1 MSVRRL
7 WRVIELDL
15 RHNARR
21 PLFWIWALVIALVAW
36 GTLEGAIQIESGDSG
51 VGGAKAHQ
59 SSEFGV
65 AFLLS
70 IMVMVE
76 FFFFVAVAAG
86 TTLIR
91 DGELKVGELL
101 HSTPLKPWEYV
112 WGKFLA
118 ALLSFGC
125 LLAFFIAVTMF
136 SHYVLSG
143 AEQAETIG
151 PFALSNYLRPAL
163 LFGIP
168 PIVFV
173 AGLTFY
179 LGERTR
185 RPILVFFLPVALFL
199 LCDFLLWDYSPA
211 DLAPW
216 KNQVLMFLDP
226 VGFRWLNETWLQ
238 VDRGAEFYNTQ
249 PVALDGLFVANRVL
263 LVLLGVLAVHL
274 SSRHF
279 ARTLRGSPLPT
290 KKRWFRRKN
299 AQLEPV
305 EPDPVQAPVTPRVL
319 EPLASLGMRSKPPG
333 FLRGAS
339 AVAGAELRE
348 LKSQPGLYLF
358 VPLIVV
364 MAVALKVTF
373 RGAFDTPV
381 LATPGLYTLRM
392 TGVLTTLISLLLM
405 FYMVESLRR
414 EAGTGLGAI
423 YYATPTRTAAMLF
436 GKALAN
442 SLVGVAILLI
452 TFVTAF
458 IVLLFE
464 PVAFDATPFL
474 IVWGLL
480 LPPTFLVWCSFLSAT
495 YSLVRNRYTTY
506 AIGLGVLVYTGF
518 KLVEGE
524 VSWVT
529 NWPMWSMLQW
539 TDMGLFELVRRELVL
554 NRLLCLAL
562 TVFFIALTVRWF
574 PRRRFDG
581 VRTLMRL
588 QPRALLRTSLVLSPL
603 ALPAVL
609 LAIVLDRSV
618 QQGHQGDAAEK
629 VAKDYWRKH
638 LNTWK
643 GAPQP
648 SLEAVDIA
656 LDLEPAEGSFEV
668 QGSYRLVN
676 RQEAALTRF
685 ALTTGPSWQERSWTL
700 NGEAFEPEGDF
711 LSVFE
716 LAEPLAAGEQL
727 ELGFR
732 YQGQVP
738 SGATKNGGGAPEFI
752 LASGVVLTSF
762 RPTFAPVVGYLEEIG
777 IDEDN
782 RTDSK
787 IFPPDFYE
795 GQTEPLFGSGGRCS
809 VRTRITGPEEYRF
822 NGVGSLVEEEVTD
835 GRRSVV
841 WQTEHPVSF
850 FNVVGGRWEVREGE
864 GTAIYYHP
872 EHTANLDEMIEAL
885 DGARRHYSEWFH
897 PFPWE
902 TLKLSEFPALASYAQ
917 GFPTNITFSESIG
930 FLTKSTPE
938 TSAAFLVTAH
948 EAAHQWWGNLLMPG
962 QGPGGNILSEG
973 MSHFSTLLLQEQL
986 RGLRGRIGFCTE
998 IEDRYGENR
1007 QVDSERP
1014 LTEVDGS
1021 RAGDQTVIY
1030 DKGGWVPWMLLQL
1043 MGREA
1048 CLEGTRSFIGHY
1060 ASDPDHPVLQDFV
1073 AHLEPF
1079 APDPVAYRAFCD
1091 QWYFDVVMPE
1101 YELGDLERREAGGG
1115 WEVELTVTNIGTGRM
1130 PIEVAA
1136 TRGERFPDQV
1146 GDEAEF
1152 EQETLTDGGYREVRE
1167 TIVLGAGEE
1176 GRITLRADFEPQRVW
1191 VDPDALVLML
1201 KRRDARYEF

>member
-1 MSVRRL
+1 MSLRRL

-21 PLFWIWALVIALVAW
+21 PLFWIWALVIGLVAW
-36 GTLEGAIQIESGDSG
+36 GLLEGAIQIESGDSG
-51 VGGAKAHQ
+51 VGGEKAHQ
-59 SSEFGV
+59 TSEFGI
-65 AFLLS
+65 AFLIS

-101 HSTPLKPWEYV
+101 HSTPLRPGEYV

-118 ALLSFGC
+118 ALLSFLGV
-125 LLAFFIAVTMF
+125 LAFFLAVTMF
-136 SHYVLSG
+136 SHYVVSG

-199 LCDFLLWDYSPA
+199 LCDFLLWDYSPP

-216 KNQVLMFLDP
+216 KNQALMFLDP

-249 PVALDGLFVANRVL
+249 AVTLDGLFLTNRVL
-263 LVLLGVLAVHL
+263 LVLLGFLAVHL

-290 KKRWFRRKN
+290 KKRWFGKKDE
-299 AQLEPV
+299 AIQPV
-305 EPDPVQAPVTPRVL
+305 EPDSIQAPTAPRVL
-319 EPLASLGMRSKPPG
+319 EPLTSLGMSSKPPG
-333 FLRGAS
+333 FLRSAL

-373 RGAFDTPV
+373 RGAFDTPMLV
-381 LATPGLYTLRM
+381 TPGLYTLRM

-414 EAGTGLGAI
+414 EEGTGLGAI

-442 SLVGVAILLI
+442 SLVGVAILLV

-458 IVLLFE
+458 IVLQFE
-464 PVAFDATPFL
+464 PVDFDAMPFL

-506 AIGLGVLVYTGF
+506 ALGLGVLVFTGF

-529 NWPMWSMLQW
+529 NWPMWGMLQW
-539 TDMGLFELVRRELVL
+539 TDMGLFELVRRELLL

-562 TVFFIALTVRWF
+562 AVFFIALTVRWF
-574 PRRRFDG
+574 PRRHGDG

-588 QPRALLRTSLVLSPL
+588 QPRALLRRSLVLAPL
-603 ALPAVL
+603 ALPAAL
-609 LAIVLDRSV
+609 LAIVLDRAV

-643 GAPQP
+643 DAPQP

-656 LDLEPAEGSFEV
+656 LDLEPAEGAFET
-668 QGSYRLVN
+668 QGTYRLVN
-676 RQEAALTRF
+676 RQDAALTRF
-685 ALTTGPSWQERSWTL
+685 ALTTGPSWEERSWTL
-700 NGEAFEPEGDF
+700 NGEDFEPEGEF
-711 LSVFE
+711 LSVFK
-716 LAEPLAAGEQL
+716 LAEPLAVGDGID
-727 ELGFR
+727 LGFR
-732 YQGQVP
+732 YQGRVP
-738 SGATKNGGGAPEFI
+738 DGATKNGGGAEEFI
-752 LASGVVLTSF
+752 LASGIVLTSF
-762 RPTFAPVVGYLEEIG
+762 RPTFAPVIGYLEGIG

-782 RTDSK
+782 RTDAK
-787 IFPPDFYE
+787 EYPLDHFA
-795 GQTEPLFGSGGRCS
+795 GVTEPLFGSEGRYS
-809 VRTRITGPEEYRF
+809 VRTRITGPEDYRI
-822 NGVGSLVEEEVTD
+822 NGVGTLIEETVAD
-835 GRRSVV
+835 GRRTVV

-850 FNVVGGRWEVREGE
+850 FNVIGGRWDLREGE

-872 EHTANLDEMIEAL
+872 EHAANIDEMIEAL
-885 DGARRHYSEWFH
+885 DGARRYYAQWFH

-902 TLKLSEFPALASYAQ
+902 TLKLSEFPALAGYAQ

-930 FLTKSTPE
+930 FLTKSNPE
-938 TSAAFLVTAH
+938 SSAAFLVTAH
-948 EAAHQWWGNLLMPG
+948 EAAHQWWGNILVPG
-962 QGPGGNILSEG
+962 KGPGGNILSEG
-973 MSHFSTLLLQEQL
+973 MAHFSTLLLQEQL
-986 RGLRGRIGFCTE
+986 RGLRGRIGFCTD

-1014 LTEVDGS
+1014 LIEVDGT

-1030 DKGGWVPWMLLQL
+1030 DKGGWVPWMMLQL

-1060 ASDPDHPVLQDFV
+1060 ASDPDHPLLQDFLT
-1073 AHLEPF
+1073 HLEPF
-1079 APDPVAYRAFCD
+1079 APDPAAFRAFCD
-1091 QWYFDVVMPE
+1091 QWYFDVVVPQ
-1101 YELGDLERREAGGG
+1101 YELRDVDRRQVEGG
-1115 WEVELTVTNIGTGRM
+1115 WEVELTVVNVGTGRM
-1130 PIEVAA
+1130 PIEVAV
-1136 TRGERFPDQV
+1136 TQGERFSEDV
-1146 GDEAEF
+1146 GEKTEPPALSES
-1152 EQETLTDGGYREVRE
+1152 GYQEVRE
-1167 TIVLGAGEE
+1167 TIVLGADEE
-1176 GRITLRADFEPQRVW
+1176 SRVTLRSDFEPGRVL

-1201 KRRDARYEF
+1201 ERQSARQDF